1 MKNANLVEI
10 AFSESLRVDSEN
22 GVIHDVKILGRESRN
37 GRRYSDVAMDQAAKL
52 YEGCK
57 VNVDHPDR
65 SNPKRERGLLE
76 GFGVIKNVK
85 RDGDAVRGDLHFIK
99 SHPAAPVIC
108 ESAERFPDKFGL
120 SHNAEGDTSPDGKL
134 VESVNRVRSVDIVG
148 RPATN
153 EGLFESEEDPTLHE
167 RAVVKKTTL
176 RQLVESIPGSAVI
189 RRQRANKVLMEMD
202 GEGSPMPDMPVEV
215 ASEGS
220 HEDQVKAAFKAMV
233 LAVVDDDSMDSAGKV
248 KKIKEILTAQ
258 DKLTTGSAP
267 ASSSDSGGGG
277 GSDSP
282 VSESMLD
289 KIVKRMDRQDCKD
302 LLESANVEPT
312 EQRLKILS
320 SLPESE
326 RESIVKEFPK
336 RQASAG
342 MGSRG
347 YGSVPKP
354 AVSAPL
360 VESESDESYDKG
372 MDRLRKRFATT
383 TK

>member
-1 MKNANLVEI
+1 MKNASLVEI

-153 EGLFESEEDPTLHE
+153 EGLFESEDDPTHHE

-189 RRQRANKVLMEMD
+189 RRQRANKVLQEMD

-267 ASSSDSGGGG
+267 ASSDSGGGS

-282 VSESMLD
+282 VSESIMEELRE
-289 KIVKRMDRQDCKD
+289 IRRERQEGKVSK
-302 LLESANVEPT
+302 LLENLNVEATPG
-312 EQRLKILS
+312 RVRALLA
-320 SLPESE
+320 LPESE
-326 RESIVKEFPK
+326 RESVAKEFPK
-336 RQASAG
+336 RQSSRG
-342 MGSRG
+342 MGSLM
-347 YGSVPKP
+347 KP

-360 VESESDESYDKG
+360 YESEGDGGTADDAIKSI
-372 MDRLRKRFATT
+372 RTRFAGFA
-383 TK
+383 K